1 MNKAEQ
7 KKISKMLSRLQEMQ
21 VEFEAMVTTMDEK
34 ISNRS
39 EKYAEMILWSTSE
52 KGQQEQD
59 EFSTLQDALGY
70 IESAIDSLGNID
82 FSEIQ

>member
-1 MNKAEQ
+1 MNKTEQ
-7 KKISKMLSRLQEMQ
+7 KRANKWLSRLQEMQ
-21 VEFEAMVTTMDEK
+21 AEFEAMVTAMDEK

-39 EKYAEMILWSTSE
+39 EKYAESE

-70 IESAIDSLGNID
+70 VESAIDSLGNID
-82 FSEIQ
+82 LSEVQ